1 MQSTRTIPARF
12 GRPTLGAGALIA
24 FIAALTAQAWSLPAI
39 AQQTVDEIKTIEVP
53 RDEGPDPFVRPEDRD
68 RVAPLEWA
76 EEDPKSP
83 AEKQGDEPS
92 LTPAVESGG
101 AAAPGAAALARS
113 HFPDA
118 WSELEALDRLIDN
131 GELEPDTSAT
141 SVAKGT
147 AGVFTRYSG
156 NINTQ
161 MWQFSPWNKI
171 GKLYFT
177 VPGAGN
183 SYCTANVISR
193 NNIIVTAA
201 HCLYTRGRGWHTNF
215 RFVPADRA
223 GVAPYG
229 VYGWLSAG
237 IMTNWITV
245 GGRRWDVGMVR
256 LSNNL
261 GTGIP
266 VSSYVGWLGRTWNQ
280 GYVQNLH
287 SIGYASN
294 FSTQYT
300 HICTAE
306 SFNGGLDVLAKGCDM
321 TYGSSGGGWLLQYH
335 PYSSATNRNIV
346 NGVTSGPY
354 PGGFGTTFVGP
365 RFSSANFVPLCSFYS
380 C

>member
-1 MQSTRTIPARF
+1 MQSARTHLPRF
-12 GRPTLGAGALIA
+12 GRPAVRTSALIA
-24 FIAALTAQAWSLPAI
+24 LVAAFAAPVWNSPAL
-39 AQQTVDEIKTIEVP
+39 AQQSVDDVKSIDAP
-53 RDEGPDPFVRPEDRD
+53 RDEGPDPFLRPEDRD
-68 RVAPLEWA
+68 RVAPLTWVD
-76 EEDPKSP
+76 EDPTLPKT
-83 AEKQGDEPS
+83 AEDDTLS
-92 LTPAVESGG
+92 LAPVVESGG
-101 AAAPGAAALARS
+101 AAVPEAAAMARS
-113 HFPDA
+113 HFPEA
-118 WSELEALDRLIDN
+118 WSEMDALDRLIDS
-131 GELEPDTSAT
+131 GKLAADVGPPA
-141 SVAKGT
+141 APKGT

-161 MWQFSPWNKI
+161 MWQFSPWNKV

-201 HCLYTRGRGWHTNF
+201 HCLYTRGRGWHSNF

-229 VYGWLSAG
+229 VYGWSSAA

-261 GTGIP
+261 STGLP

-365 RFSSANFVPLCSFYS
+365 RFSSANFVPLCTFYS